1 MAPPKWEFRNGQFS
15 LSKPQGGPPGGGGI
29 PGFGDSKVYPSGPAH
44 KFVGNQNILEW
55 MEERYAAI
63 DAYYATYA
71 EENPGMQLPE
81 SYIET
86 QQAIVNST
94 VEMYNKEVSDAGDKA
109 DMKTIADAKIAQD
122 ALDWTRSQTNNGKAA
137 ANAEALR
144 VKIAAEQKVAAEETR
159 KRGIAGSEAAAVS
172 YETAGTKAHSSAM
185 ETIKKMYGELDE
197 QNAGLLKDALSQLG
211 VDVETAK
218 TDVSKAGS
226 DFLSGYNPS
235 KAYETAPVVQESV
248 GANPLLDSLRS
259 QGADTASVTAATADS
274 NATLQ
279 QFAAFQKWA
288 NENLNTGQQ
297 NFDTGMKNTS
307 SLATTAGL
315 QNIARK
321 QPVIASGIKTD
332 YAGYQNTIN
341 EGRAAAKTAADAGM
355 AASQGLADEA
365 RANALINYG
374 PVPAKG
380 SMVANNDTAKDAPI
394 TYPNFQVA
402 LQALHPNRPKQSLAK
417 DKVKFSKLFASF
429 KKA

>member
-1 MAPPKWEFRNGQFS
+1 
-15 LSKPQGGPPGGGGI
+15 
-29 PGFGDSKVYPSGPAH
+29 
-44 KFVGNQNILEW
+44 
-55 MEERYAAI
+55 
-63 DAYYATYA
+63 
-71 EENPGMQLPE
+71 MQLPE
-81 SYIET
+81 TYIAT
-86 QQAIVNST
+86 QQAIVNKT
-94 VEMYNKEVSDAGDKA
+94 VEMYNKEVADAGDKA

-211 VDVETAK
+211 VDIETAK

-365 RANALINYG
+365 RANAMINYG
-374 PVPAKG
+374 PVPAPG
-380 SMVANNDTAKDAPI
+380 SMVANNDTAKNAPI